1 MSQQKDPSSQSTTV
15 TEAFRTK
22 DDIKRRP
29 ILRWA
34 ALTLLSGLF
43 SVAFFGLAFLWLV
56 LRPDGP
62 LPDHWNPTKQ
72 LSVTAPV
79 TLVSRLQMLAALR
92 DEAVCRNV
100 LDQAGVRF
108 APMDDLEVDE
118 HCGISG
124 RGRLSGL
131 VAARLNS
138 VETRCATALRMAMWE
153 HHVIQPAALRILG
166 TPVTE
171 ITQIGSYNCRM
182 MRTSAG
188 ENGRW
193 SSHAQANAIDITGV
207 RLADGRRLTL
217 LDDWDGSGPE
227 AAFLHEIW
235 RGSCDWF
242 RLVLGPNYNRLH
254 ADHFHLE
261 NTGWGYCR

>member
-1 MSQQKDPSSQSTTV
+1 MSRLKDHSSQSTTV
-15 TEAFRTK
+15 TEAFRTE
-22 DDIKRRP
+22 DEIKRRP

-34 ALTLLSGLF
+34 ALTILSAMF
-43 SVAFFGLAFLWLV
+43 SIAFFGLAFLWLV

-72 LSVTAPV
+72 LSVAAPV
-79 TLVSRLQMLAALR
+79 TLVSHLQMLRALR
-92 DEAVCRNV
+92 DEAVCRDV

-108 APMDDLEVDE
+108 SPMDDLEVDE
-118 HCGISG
+118 NCGIAG
-124 RGRLSGL
+124 RGRLTGL
-131 VAARLNS
+131 VDARLNP
-138 VETRCATALRMAMWE
+138 VETRCATALRLTMWE
-153 HHVIQPAALRILG
+153 HHVVQPAAQQLLG
-166 TPVTE
+166 SPVSS

-188 ENGRW
+188 GNGRW

-217 LDDWDGSGPE
+217 LNDWDDNGPE
-227 AAFLHEIW
+227 AAFLREIW
-235 RGSCDWF
+235 KGSCDWF
-242 RLVLGPNYNRLH
+242 RLVLGPDYNRLH

-261 NTGWGYCR
+261 STGWGYCR